1 MRRSIHFVLNPHARR
16 LAREPRLIG
25 RIEAMSRD
33 RAQVWVTRTLDE
45 LAEAARRVALDG
57 PELVVLCGGDGTFMA
72 GVTALERAYAGGRLP
87 TLALAPAGT
96 VATVARNWGTG
107 AGLLAV
113 AEHVLCGGPLLSRER
128 PTLWVREHGGASRV
142 GFTVGTGLVARFF
155 DRYYAAGAGG
165 TPAALAIV
173 ARIFSGSLIGDS
185 YAKSVL
191 EPLPCTVTMDG
202 QELPPRAFSL
212 VVSSV
217 LRDLGLHMRVTYRAG
232 TDFDR
237 PHLVASA
244 LPTTQLG
251 PQWPRVLRGLPL
263 RGSSC
268 FDSLVTSFS
277 VTFPD
282 GAPGPYVL
290 DGDVFH
296 ATAIQVSAG
305 PRLQVLSVLP
315 VS

>member
-1 MRRSIHFVLNPHARR
+1 MSPPVHFVLNPHARR
-16 LAREPRLIG
+16 LAQNPALIA
-25 RIEAMSRD
+25 RIQAMARGAA
-33 RAQVWVTRTLDE
+33 RVWVTRTLDE
-45 LAEAARRVALDG
+45 LAEAARKAAADR
-57 PELVVLCGGDGTFMA
+57 PEVVVLCGGDGTFMS
-72 GVTALERAYAGGRLP
+72 GVTALERAYGGAELP

-96 VATVARNWGTG
+96 VATVARNWGTR

-113 AEHVLCGGPLLSRER
+113 AEHVLEGGPLRSQQR
-128 PTLWVREHGGASRV
+128 PTLWVREHDGESRV

-165 TPAALAIV
+165 TRTAMAIV
-173 ARIFSGSLIGDS
+173 ARIFTGSLIGDG

-191 EPLPCTVTMDG
+191 EPLPCTLTADG
-202 QELPPRAFSL
+202 HELLPRAFSL

-217 LRDLGLHMRVTYRAG
+217 LPDLGLHMRVTYRAG
-232 TDFDR
+232 SDFDR

-244 LPTTQLG
+244 LPTTKLG

-263 RGSSC
+263 RGPSC

-277 VTFPD
+277 VTFPP
-282 GAPGPYVL
+282 GERGPYVL

-296 ATAIQVSAG
+296 AGAFQVSAG
-305 PRLQVLSVLP
+305 PRIRVLT

>member
-1 MRRSIHFVLNPHARR
+1 MSRSIHFVLNPHARR
-16 LAREPRLIG
+16 LARDPALIR
-25 RIEAMSRD
+25 RIEAMSGD
-33 RAQVWVTRTLDE
+33 RAQVWVTRSLDE
-45 LAEAARRVALDG
+45 LARAARQVALDR
-57 PELVVLCGGDGTFMA
+57 PDVVVLCGGDGTFMA
-72 GVTALERAYAGGRLP
+72 GVTALERAYGGAALP
-87 TLALAPAGT
+87 ALALAPAGT
-96 VATVARNWGTG
+96 VATVARNWGTR
-107 AGLLAV
+107 AGVLDV
-113 AEHVLCGGPLLSRER
+113 AEHVLSGRSLRAQER

-165 TPAALAIV
+165 TRTALAIV
-173 ARIFSGSLIGDS
+173 ARIFTGSLIGDR

-191 EPLPCTVTMDG
+191 EPLPCTLTADG
-202 QELPPRAFSL
+202 HELSPRAFSL

-217 LRDLGLHMRVTYRAG
+217 LVDLGLHMRVTYRAG
-232 TDFDR
+232 SDFER

-263 RGSSC
+263 RGPRSSC

-277 VTFPD
+277 VSFPE
-282 GAPGPYVL
+282 GQRGPYVL

-296 ATAIQVSAG
+296 ASAIQVSAG
-305 PRLQVLSVLP
+305 PRIRVLA